1 MIYSKLE
8 TVDLTKTVSPQDY
21 KVNLIHNQVALSYLA
36 YQVYLQQ
43 RPVIIVYEG
52 WDAAGKGGNIKRVV
66 EKLDPRSYTVHSIG
80 APKDDDANHHYLWRF
95 WRRLPT
101 QGEIAIFDRSWY
113 GRVLVE
119 RVEGFCTETEWKRAF
134 RELNDLERQLVNF
147 GTIIVKFWIHIS
159 PEEQLRRFEERAE
172 TDIKQW
178 KLTDED
184 WRNRAKW
191 DQYLEAVDEMLIK
204 TSTLRAPW
212 TIVEG
217 NSKHYAR
224 LRTLKTLVKVLSQ
237 ALDYDPFVEDVFQE
251 PKRGDKKKKKKA
263 KA

>member
-1 MIYSKLE
+1 MSTTYNILD
-8 TVDLTKTVSPQDY
+8 TIDLSKTVERKVY
-21 KVNLIHNQVALSYLA
+21 KNELIRYQVALSYLA

-43 RPVIIVYEG
+43 RPVIIIYEG

-66 EKLDPRSYTVHSIG
+66 ERLDPRGYTVHPIG
-80 APKDDDANHHYLWRF
+80 VPKDDDANHHYLWRF
-95 WRRLPT
+95 WRRLPV

-119 RVEGFCTETEWKRAF
+119 RIEGYCTEVEWKRAF
-134 RELNDLERQLVNF
+134 REINDLESQLVDF
-147 GTIIVKFWIHIS
+147 GTVIFKFWIHIS
-159 PEEQLRRFEERAE
+159 SDEQLRRFEERAE
-172 TDIKQW
+172 TDIKNW

-191 DQYLEAVDEMLIK
+191 EEYEQATDEMLVK

-224 LRTLKTLVKVLSQ
+224 IKTLKTLVDTLSQ
-237 ALDYDPFVEDVFQE
+237 ELDYNPFKHGVFKQE
-251 PKRGDKKKKKKA
+251 QKKKG
-263 KA
+263 